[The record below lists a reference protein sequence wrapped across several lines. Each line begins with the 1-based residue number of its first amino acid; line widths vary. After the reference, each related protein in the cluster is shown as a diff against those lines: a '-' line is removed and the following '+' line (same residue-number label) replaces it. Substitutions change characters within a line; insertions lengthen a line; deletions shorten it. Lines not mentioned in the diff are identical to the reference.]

1 MHTPGA
7 EVSGFICVLIIQVT
21 FIVVYGIFVRYDD
34 ALLPDSVDASAY
46 DLAAIERER
55 AYSYPRKLFL
65 LHQISC
71 HKNSFTHFIFFF
83 TIIFTIFNCRIHNEN
98 YEIITELSIHNCAE
112 RNLTGGK

>member
-55 AYSYPRKLFL
+55 AYSYPRKLFCFIKYDAIKT
-65 LHQISC
+65 HSHISFFL
-71 HKNSFTHFIFFF
+71 NHF
-83 TIIFTIFNCRIHNEN
+83 
-98 YEIITELSIHNCAE
+98 HNC
-112 RNLTGGK
+112 